1 MQATTIIPE
10 IESPLKCEEIEKSTK
25 DSLESEKSENL
36 EENENQSQSRD
47 VEASNEQVCNKVSK

>member
-36 EENENQSQSRD
+36 EENEHQSKD
-47 VEASNEQVCNKVSK
+47 VEAYNEQVCNKVSK